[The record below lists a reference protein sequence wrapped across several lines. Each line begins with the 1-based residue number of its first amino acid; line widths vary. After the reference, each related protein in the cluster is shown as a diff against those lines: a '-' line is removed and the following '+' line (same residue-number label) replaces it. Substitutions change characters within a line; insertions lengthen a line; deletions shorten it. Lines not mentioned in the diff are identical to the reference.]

1 MSKDA
6 SLHVL
11 LAMFCITT
19 LLGMDDFDAAL
30 VFAAKKKK
38 KSKGV
43 VDGTSTP
50 GDGTLEGVASLSLGG
65 SEASVPQPPQPY
77 VPSPTEDGGDQEE
90 TYEEMLSRVYT
101 LLNEHNPELIG
112 RSVFFPFPLAIVY
125 YLRGKNFVA

>member
-1 MSKDA
+1 
-6 SLHVL
+6 
-11 LAMFCITT
+11 
-19 LLGMDDFDAAL
+19 MDDFDAAL

-50 GDGTLEGVASLSLGG
+50 GDGTLEGVASLSLG
-65 SEASVPQPPQPY
+65 SEASVPQPPHPY
-77 VPSPTEDGGDQEE
+77 VPSPTEDAGDQEE

-112 RSVFFPFPLAIVY
+112 RSVFFPLTNNVY
-125 YLRGKNFVA
+125 YFRGKNLCRLTQNTSLSFTNFFLLPGNENA